1 MRSKRT
7 HHTTHFN
14 HTSAAARRGEQTT
27 MVGTRL
33 VVHTTLVVE
42 LLVLVAASFLYASNR
57 SHDPYSSAEPFLV
70 DQSGWRLLV
79 EDVSQAPSHDRE
91 GIGSLGHFGE
101 CASAVI
107 SKICSLAGLQ
117 SEEEDA
123 QPRRRVGSA
132 FVQEMRL
139 KIAGFRVAGQDSHQE
154 STVPTRISPPLKVV
168 LYIPQVTSSSALNS
182 LAEVLERGILGQ
194 SKKNPDFPLVELSLA
209 DFATDPRYNHVSMGA
224 CDDFHLPLQTKVT
237 SNHREVRHP
246 GILVLLGCTGVTIPD
261 EQMTSVEVP
270 QGGDVIVV
278 RSKLTVHQN
287 DELRSHLEE
296 FASREISSSIFF
308 VSHRK
313 GGCRLGSVSVD
324 LVDENPASHI
334 EQGSGSTPKDR
345 FDIVGGAL
353 SSSVRST
360 LGPLLEDLSFVYGGI
375 IDVGYGG
382 MLAVGYGEKI
392 EFGNEIAITSKDAIG
407 LEAHSSAYASLSG
420 DIVKSDASDHHRSTL
435 SNFVS
440 SESLADWALAHSRQP
455 VKNADTDLV
464 CTDDVTWTLFV
475 PSQDKLPL
483 RVHDESSGEDGESI
497 ILSSPEST
505 GGRSNVYPN
514 GLTIVNLPKFS
525 EYFDPNTDYFHL
537 NRRAYQNYKDRITVS
552 LVHLVSY
559 LRAMHGLT
567 TSLISKYADGQGSR
581 TLSFWEL
588 ESIARS
594 HYYSSL
600 EIAFNEIDT
609 LFALLRQHGNSL
621 ALPEDVA
628 HTLNN
633 ATHLLRQ
640 SLFLL
645 EQGYPMIYAT
655 SLLHGSL
662 RNLES
667 VQIDHRILEVPYFAS
682 DHYLAVFSPL
692 VLPLLLP
699 MTSGFVREVKRFRKP
714 RNERV

>member
-1 MRSKRT
+1 MYVGTRLAQKYII
-7 HHTTHFN
+7 
-14 HTSAAARRGEQTT
+14 APAPAPAQTT

-33 VVHTTLVVE
+33 VVHATLVVE

-57 SHDPYSSAEPFLV
+57 SHDPFSSAEPFLV

-107 SKICSLAGLQ
+107 SKIRSLTGLK
-117 SEEEDA
+117 SEEGDA
-123 QPRRRVGSA
+123 HHGVPSRRVGSA

-139 KIAGFRVAGQDSHQE
+139 KIAGFRFVGQDNHQE
-154 STVPTRISPPLKVV
+154 STILTRISPPLKVV
-168 LYIPQVTSSSALNS
+168 LYIPQVTSSSSLNS

-194 SKKNPDFPLVELSLA
+194 SKKNPDFPWVELSLA
-209 DFATDPRYNHVSMGA
+209 DSATDPRYNHASMGA
-224 CDDFHLPLQTKVT
+224 CDDFRMPLHSKVT
-237 SNHREVRHP
+237 SNHREVKHP
-246 GILVLLGCTGVTIPD
+246 GILVLLGCTGITIPD

-278 RSKLTVHQN
+278 RSKLAAHQN
-287 DELRSHLEE
+287 DELRSQLEE

-334 EQGSGSTPKDR
+334 EKGLGSTPKAR

-353 SSSVRST
+353 SSSVQST
-360 LGPLLEDLSFVYGGI
+360 IGPLLEDLSFVYGGMI
-375 IDVGYGG
+375 E
-382 MLAVGYGEKI
+382 VGYGENI
-392 EFGNEIAITSKDAIG
+392 EFGCEIAITSKGAIG
-407 LEAHSSAYASLSG
+407 LETHSSAYASLSG
-420 DIVKSDASDHHRSTL
+420 DIVKSDVSDDHRSTL
-435 SNFVS
+435 TNFVS
-440 SESLADWALAHSRQP
+440 SESLAEWALAHSRQP

-483 RVHDESSGEDGESI
+483 RVHDESSGEVGESM

-514 GLTIVNLPKFS
+514 GLTIINLPKFS
-525 EYFDPNTDYFHL
+525 EYFDPNTDKFYL
-537 NRRAYQNYKDRITVS
+537 NGQAYQNYKDKIAVS
-552 LVHLVSY
+552 LVHLVGY
-559 LRAMHGLT
+559 LRARHGLK
-567 TSLISKYADGQGSR
+567 TSFTSKYADGQGSR

-588 ESIARS
+588 EWIARS

-600 EIAFNEIDT
+600 EIAFHETDT
-609 LFALLRQHGNSL
+609 LFALLRQHGSSL
-621 ALPEDVA
+621 ADRPSNPRSSIFCPRPLPCGFHPFGFAASSANDV
-628 HTLNN
+628 
-633 ATHLLRQ
+633 R
-640 SLFLL
+640 
-645 EQGYPMIYAT
+645 
-655 SLLHGSL
+655 
-662 RNLES
+662 
-667 VQIDHRILEVPYFAS
+667 ID
-682 DHYLAVFSPL
+682 
-692 VLPLLLP
+692 
-699 MTSGFVREVKRFRKP
+699 TGG
-714 RNERV
+714 